1 MVNRKDLVGNLGM
14 YEVAVK
20 LTRMGKDI
28 TVHGGKCA
36 FDLSDN
42 EGNRYEVK
50 TATARIFN
58 KDKGHSSFRGWIFA
72 SGDRN
77 KNIARFEYTC
87 YVLLNEVSD
96 VEKICIIPKK
106 QDRFRNGRS
115 ATFKDT
121 KYQAKHS
128 PRKDLVAKKWWED
141 FCLS

>member
-1 MVNRKDLVGNLGM
+1 MTNRKDLIGNIGM

-58 KDKGHSSFRGWIFA
+58 KDKEHSSFRGWIFA

-77 KNIARFEYTC
+77 KNIARFEYTA
-87 YVLLNEVSD
+87 YVLLDELQEVER
-96 VEKICIIPKK
+96 VLLIPHLE
-106 QDRFRNGRS
+106 DRFRNGRS
-115 ATFKDT
+115 ATMKDT
-121 KYQAKHS
+121 LWQKKHS
-128 PRKDLVAKKWWED
+128 NRKNLVGKKWYD
-141 FCLS
+141 FYEI